1 VRPVERFYSLDVLRG
16 LAALCVVLWHWQF
29 FFSNDSFDAGMV
41 HTLPLGHLLEMFYLK
56 GWRAVDLFFGL
67 SGFVFYWLYSQQI
80 AERRISGLSFAALRF
95 SRLYPLHLATLL
107 FVGAME
113 LVLIG
118 EEGAPVGVEHI
129 DLPHF
134 MVQLFLMSTWVYW
147 RIDDAMSFNDWS
159 VSVETFLYTVLFL
172 SCRFLPVRM
181 LTLAGLSALG
191 FFIGQKVESALGRGM
206 GSFFLGGCVYF
217 LYCAIARSPQF
228 MRWTVWTVA
237 WTVSLWIFT
246 LAYFSSG
253 VDLAALASQPRLH
266 FILERVVVAWPVLV
280 LFPLTILSLALCE
293 TARGSLGKRIS
304 FIGDVSY
311 AAYMLGF
318 PLQLVFY
325 FVLKHVGLGMGA
337 QIYRSGGFMLAFF
350 ALLIWL
356 SLLSH
361 RHFEMPLQKIL
372 RRALTR
378 RRAPAPT

>member
-1 VRPVERFYSLDVLRG
+1 
-16 LAALCVVLWHWQF
+16 
-29 FFSNDSFDAGMV
+29 
-41 HTLPLGHLLEMFYLK
+41 
-56 GWRAVDLFFGL
+56 
-67 SGFVFYWLYSQQI
+67 
-80 AERRISGLSFAALRF
+80 
-95 SRLYPLHLATLL
+95 
-107 FVGAME
+107 
-113 LVLIG
+113 
-118 EEGAPVGVEHI
+118 
-129 DLPHF
+129 
-134 MVQLFLMSTWVYW
+134 
-147 RIDDAMSFNDWS
+147 
-159 VSVETFLYTVLFL
+159 
-172 SCRFLPVRM
+172 
-181 LTLAGLSALG
+181 
-191 FFIGQKVESALGRGM
+191 M